1 MVAGALV
8 VSTLVAEVAHLKMAA
23 GADPVALR
31 SQNLPGSEEANEE
44 LIARYRKR
52 SRLYESRCGSVQP
65 GITPIYSPIGGG
77 DLAEHLATSQLAS
90 GWHQKGPVASPGL
103 LRFPHFASTLIEQ
116 RASELPRTRLLRA
129 WVNTDSAAR
138 DIFRHVRPAVSPLAN
153 VRPIRRLAMDR
164 DP

>member
-8 VSTLVAEVAHLKMAA
+8 VSALVAEVAHLKMAA

-77 DLAEHLATSQLAS
+77 DLAEHLLLAS
-90 GWHQKGPVASPGL
+90 WHQVGIKKGRLLHRASPSFPTLCEHPYQAACIRTSENTLL
-103 LRFPHFASTLIEQ
+103 LRQAQGRNRPGSPK
-116 RASELPRTRLLRA
+116 RRSGRGNGRTIHRGFIA
-129 WVNTDSAAR
+129 GG
-138 DIFRHVRPAVSPLAN
+138 
-153 VRPIRRLAMDR
+153 
-164 DP
+164 